1 MFKEARKVIKNFTS
15 LLTGWFFI
23 RLLSAGATMYI
34 AKTLGPTDF
43 GALAFGLSLALV
55 FSVCANLGLDDFII
69 REVARQPSKTNRLLG
84 DALVLKGFAAPLLML
99 IAFGL
104 MIYKPEQRWLFLF
117 LMLYSLLHSGLLL
130 FGAVFQGL
138 EQMELQTSIMMTEMI
153 LITGG
158 SVGAVWLT
166 HNATVVA
173 ACYMVAPLVTL
184 GVGHRILHKRG
195 FRFECHWEPTAWR
208 QLLMTALPFS
218 FIFIGQI
225 LYDRLAI
232 TAIATLS
239 GETAVGWFTAVYNIT
254 LVLSNFPA
262 ISVATLF
269 PLLARKAQQSTQS
282 VAAISGTLV
291 KTMLIISTLLAIALA
306 LWAGWIVALLF
317 GPAYQPSVGLLQIL
331 AMSVPPI
338 FLSLTLAGILQ
349 ATGHQ
354 RACAQYTGYALL
366 IALPVTLVA
375 TRFGGYQ
382 GGALAYVFNYWLVAG
397 FMLRLTVRCM
407 ADFPVQE
414 AIGWPLL
421 AGVLAAGVAYAIHT
435 APLVVTLI
443 AVGAIY
449 TTCLWISGLFSAEL
463 TIIRRFW
470 QERTYANS

>member
-15 LLTGWFFI
+15 LVAGWFFI

-69 REVARQPSKTNRLLG
+69 REVARQPNKTNRLLG
-84 DALVLKGFAAPLLML
+84 DALMLKGFAAPLLML
-99 IAFGL
+99 MAFGL
-104 MIYKPEQRWLFLF
+104 MMYKPEQRWLFLF

-138 EQMELQTSIMMTEMI
+138 EQMELQTSVMLTEMI
-153 LITGG
+153 LITTG
-158 SVGAVWLT
+158 SVLAVWLT
-166 HNATVVA
+166 HSATVVA
-173 ACYMVAPLVTL
+173 ACYLVATLVAL
-184 GVGHRILHKRG
+184 GVGYGLLRKQG
-195 FRFECHWEPTAWR
+195 FRFEWRWQPTAWR

-218 FIFIGQI
+218 LIFIGQI
-225 LYDRLAI
+225 FYDRLAL
-232 TAIATLS
+232 TAIATLN

-254 LVLSNFPA
+254 LVFSNFPM

-269 PLLARKAQQSTQS
+269 PLLARLARQSTQT
-282 VAAISGTLV
+282 VATLGGSLV
-291 KTMLIISTLLAIALA
+291 KAMLVISTFLAIALA
-306 LWAGWIVALLF
+306 LWAPWIVGLLF
-317 GPAYQPSVGLLQIL
+317 GPAYQPSVRLLQML
-331 AMSVPPI
+331 ALSVPPL

-354 RACAQYTGYALL
+354 RACALYTGYALL

-382 GGALAYVFNYWLVAG
+382 SGALAYVFNYWLVAG
-397 FMLRLTVRCM
+397 FMLRLTLRCL

-421 AGVLAAGVAYAIHT
+421 AGVLAASVAYAIHT
-435 APLVVTLI
+435 APPVVVLLTI
-443 AVGAIY
+443 GAVY
-449 TTCLWISGLFSAEL
+449 TICLWISGLFSTEF